1 MKTPAATLLA
11 MMQIP
16 RGTRR
21 ASLVTLLLGLVAVG
35 AAAERTAYD
44 SAEEVEPLQ
53 AGAAVPEVMLRTV
66 DDEPLDLAQRVADR
80 GALLVFYRGGW

>member
-1 MKTPAATLLA
+1 MTGLSFADAI
-11 MMQIP
+11 Q
-16 RGTRR
+16 
-21 ASLVTLLLGLVAVG
+21 LLLVGLSQGCLYSLIAIGLVAVG

-53 AGAAVPEVMLRTV
+53 AGAPVPEVTLRTV